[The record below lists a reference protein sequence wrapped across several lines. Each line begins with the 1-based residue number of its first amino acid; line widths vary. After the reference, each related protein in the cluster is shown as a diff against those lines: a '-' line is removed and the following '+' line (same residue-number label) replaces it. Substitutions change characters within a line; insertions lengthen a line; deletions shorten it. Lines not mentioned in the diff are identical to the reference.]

1 MMIKKLVT
9 FEDLGFVQWGVL
21 NEAEDGVYGA
31 IALEEAFFTPLPETM
46 LEFIRQGND
55 GLLALAENMPDGGA
69 VHPGRCAGTERK
81 DGRRQGQTAR
91 YDTHHGPYPPYGTE
105 YFLYRQKLYGTHCRI

>member
-46 LEFIRQGND
+46 LEFIRQGRRCLD
-55 GLLALAENMPDGGA
+55 G
-69 VHPGRCAGTERK
+69 
-81 DGRRQGQTAR
+81 
-91 YDTHHGPYPPYGTE
+91 
-105 YFLYRQKLYGTHCRI
+105 